1 MRLNIPKKRY
11 ICLVPKIPSLMS
23 EKKLIRKG
31 LHPVLFPIL
40 IVLLIQTPHLAQD
53 TLLVGFRHFPQPVLS
68 MVGDSKGNIWFNT
81 ATALYRFEADG
92 IKREKALSERQTLL
106 LKEGSKYPT
115 PARGTDAPMLNSA
128 WAAHLP
134 RRKQAVY
141 TATDRSGVVWATNG
155 EHFFAF
161 KILPFFKRTLHEYSL
176 YGILEHQGDVFAHSN
191 SGLLKNGLLLPSPP
205 IASTGNAL
213 SVSPREIWLAARH
226 IYRYQ
231 TDNGQLSPLFVK
243 GLEAPQGGFT
253 YLHRS
258 ESGETWAGSSSGL
271 YGILGDALVRT
282 DFTHPVEY
290 VCSLGDQLYIAS
302 KKGIF
307 VGDGQSFPALDAFP
321 AMGYH
326 AIQKIGDYWWG
337 CSDAGLWKWK
347 EGQKRAEL
355 LFSDHP
361 LGNLETYGLL
371 QDRRG
376 YYWVS
381 SSAGLYRFH
390 PDHGGPEEYFTSTAF
405 NQRSF
410 AAIRDTF
417 YFGSTAGLF
426 AFNPLDFPPIEGSRK
441 TNAANVPY
449 LISWF
454 TVLFLLILGIYYY
467 SKWKSSQLQLE
478 NVQLEVLNHA
488 PDPLMMD
495 LEHYIRN
502 NISTVTVTSLS
513 EFSGLTERALYPFLQ
528 DNYQTTPGD
537 LIRNIKTQR
546 MQEMLLENP
555 DVSRKELARALGYSL
570 SSVFRIL
577 SELK

>member
-1 MRLNIPKKRY
+1 MHG
-11 ICLVPKIPSLMS
+11 KILSL
-23 EKKLIRKG
+23 KG
-31 LHPVLFPIL
+31 FHH
-40 IVLLIQTPHLAQD
+40 VLLSILTVLLEQVPSSAQD
-53 TLLVGFRHFPQPVLS
+53 TLLVDFRHFPQPVLS

-115 PARGTDAPMLNSA
+115 PAKGSEVPPLNSA
-128 WAAHLP
+128 WTAHLP
-134 RRKQAVY
+134 QRKQAVY

-155 EHFFAF
+155 EHFFGF
-161 KILPFFKRTLHEYSL
+161 KILPFFKRALRGYSP
-176 YGILEHQGDVFAHSN
+176 YGIFEHQGDVFAQSS
-191 SGLLKNGLLLPSPP
+191 SGLLKNGVPLPSPP

-213 SVSPREIWLAARH
+213 SVSPREIWLAAQH

-271 YGILGDALVRT
+271 YRILGDTLVRT
-282 DFTHPVEY
+282 AFTYPVEY
-290 VCSLGDQLYIAS
+290 LYSRGNQLYIAS
-302 KKGIF
+302 TKGIF

-337 CSDAGLWKWK
+337 CSDEGLWKWK

-361 LGNLETYGLL
+361 LGNLATYGIL
-371 QDRRG
+371 QDRSG

-390 PDHGGPEEYFTSTAF
+390 PDHGVPEDYFTSTAF

-417 YFGSTAGLF
+417 YFGSAAGLF

-441 TNAANVPY
+441 TNTANVPY
-449 LISWF
+449 LVSWF
-454 TVLFLLILGIYYY
+454 TVLFLITLGIYYY

-488 PDPLMMD
+488 PDPFMMD
-495 LEHYIRN
+495 LEYYIRN

-513 EFSGLTERALYPFLQ
+513 EFSGLTERALYRFLQ
-528 DNYQTTPGD
+528 ENYQIKPGD

-546 MQEMLLENP
+546 MQEMIQENP
-555 DVSRKELARALGYSL
+555 DISRKELARELGYSL